1 MSWHKLP
8 RPEKANVLTHAPG
21 ILLFAFLGYKFIFL
35 ENPDL
40 SPVVYF
46 SMLIFFFSAILVYST
61 STIYHLT
68 IDINKKYFWRN
79 IDHIAI
85 FFLIG
90 GTYQPFIMMF
100 YSGEKG
106 TIFMAIMW
114 SLVLIGVFYKLFIKN
129 SWGWFSTAIY
139 LGLGWMVVFI
149 IKPLLHSIGNESLI
163 WLIIG
168 GLAYSFGVFFYRK
181 KSIPYHHSIWHL
193 FVLAGTLAHYFSIM
207 SGIHSL

>member
-8 RPEKANVLTHAPG
+8 PPEKANVLTHAPG
-21 ILLFAFLGYKFIFL
+21 VLLFILLGGEFIFQK
-35 ENPDL
+35 NNDL
-40 SPVVYF
+40 PPVIYF
-46 SMLIFFFSAILVYST
+46 SLLVFFFSAILVYST

-68 IDINKKYFWRN
+68 LDINKKYFWRN
-79 IDHIAI
+79 MDHIAI

-100 YSGEKG
+100 YPGQKG
-106 TIFMAIMW
+106 IIFMAIMW
-114 SLVLIGVFYKLFIKN
+114 SLVLIGVLYKLFVKN
-129 SWGWFSTAIY
+129 SWGWFSTTIY

-149 IKPLLHSIGNESLI
+149 IKPLLQEMGTESLL

-193 FVLAGTLAHYFSIM
+193 FVLIGTLAHYAAIL
-207 SGIHSL
+207 SGVNSL